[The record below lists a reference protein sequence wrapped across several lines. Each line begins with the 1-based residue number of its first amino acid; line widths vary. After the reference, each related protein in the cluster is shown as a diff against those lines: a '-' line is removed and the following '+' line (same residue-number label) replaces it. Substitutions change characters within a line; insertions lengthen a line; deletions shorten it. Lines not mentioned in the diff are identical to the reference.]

1 MGCAASH
8 PGTLPSK
15 YPRSAD
21 EGTAEDGPSP
31 RPLRADRGER
41 FVRRRLSVVDDGEME
56 ADWPD
61 DSPPLRSYGEGRF
74 MDPDGTSFQ
83 RGIRMEWGLFV
94 TPSEDDGTLHPACP
108 SSFSSEPA
116 IRTPALAPAPRRAK
130 SVVVTPQSARFLT
143 SASLRRT
150 TGSFRGMACAPVAA
164 RLVPCARSTRT
175 GLASLCTPPT
185 TH

>member
-1 MGCAASH
+1 MNFASFDLS
-8 PGTLPSK
+8 PIALACNELALGSKPSSASTASAT
-15 YPRSAD
+15 YRS
-21 EGTAEDGPSP
+21 T
-31 RPLRADRGER
+31 
-41 FVRRRLSVVDDGEME
+41 VRLSVVDDGEME

-130 SVVVTPQSARFLT
+130 SVVVAPQSARFLT

-164 RLVPCARSTRT
+164 RLAPCARSTRT
-175 GLASLCTPPT
+175 GLVSLCTPPT